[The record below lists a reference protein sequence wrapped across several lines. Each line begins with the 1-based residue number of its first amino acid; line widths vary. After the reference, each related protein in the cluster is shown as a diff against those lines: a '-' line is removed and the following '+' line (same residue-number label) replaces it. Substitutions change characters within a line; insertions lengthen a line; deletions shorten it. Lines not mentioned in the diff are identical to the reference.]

1 MKTIFTFIAVLLVH
15 TNCMAQLKDLS
26 ADNSSNYILSNI
38 NKVDYLND
46 ELYNGSLFVSVFTM
60 SDSRID
66 PKGLFNDTDE
76 VLSSVL
82 ISIIPDG
89 DYYTSSKLYKIEGL
103 VAPEIVQ
110 ITETQ
115 YPDLVITVESGF
127 YKDRKQISYTLDG
140 K

>member
-15 TNCMAQLKDLS
+15 TNCMAQLKDLC

>member
-1 MKTIFTFIAVLLVH
+1 
-15 TNCMAQLKDLS
+15 MAQLKDLS

-60 SDSRID
+60 SDSRLN
-66 PKGLFNDTDE
+66 PEGLFNGTDE

-103 VAPEIVQ
+103 VAPEILQ

-115 YPDLVITVESGF
+115 YPELVITVESGF
-127 YKDRKQISYTLDG
+127 YKDRKQISYTLEG